1 MASAAILKGLAF
13 IALLTAII
21 FECFLANKPINKQT
35 SKQTNQQTNK
45 QANKQTR
52 GICNFTAHEPLYK
65 LPGVCGYT
73 ERSSFHCATH
83 CHILSNAIPNK
94 WIEES
99 FRGYSIA
106 HEDRCQWL
114 PGATDTDRTLKGS
127 YILYVKACRAS

>member
-1 MASAAILKGLAF
+1 MRPYKQTNKQEASIISLLMNLFTNCLASAATLKGLAF
-13 IALLTAII
+13 IALLTA
-21 FECFLANKPINKQT
+21 
-35 SKQTNQQTNK
+35 
-45 QANKQTR
+45 
-52 GICNFTAHEPLYK
+52 
-65 LPGVCGYT
+65 
-73 ERSSFHCATH
+73 
-83 CHILSNAIPNK
+83 ILSNAIPNK